1 MIADVLRGMRCQ
13 PERIGLVLMEAQLT
27 SRDLRGSGLIEWI
40 KFQRRS
46 PAGDADEPRQLSTI
60 EPVAP
65 INELGALNV
74 IPEFLLQ
81 NQCFFPRG
89 RQEKQKTHSDQN
101 PSGSPI

>member
-46 PAGDADEPRQLSTI
+46 TAGDADEPRQLSTI

-65 INELGALNV
+65 INALDALNV

-81 NQCFFPRG
+81 KQCFFPRG
-89 RQEKQKTHSDQN
+89 RQEK
-101 PSGSPI
+101 